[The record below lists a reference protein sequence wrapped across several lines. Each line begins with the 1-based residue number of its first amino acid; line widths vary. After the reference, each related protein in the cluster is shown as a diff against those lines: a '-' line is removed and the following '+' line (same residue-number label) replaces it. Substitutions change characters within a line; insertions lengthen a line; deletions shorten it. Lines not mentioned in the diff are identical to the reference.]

1 MAQVTSEQAA
11 CVIPFAWCGKG
22 GPMAQVTS
30 EQAACVIPFACFGD
44 PSTDTHEASPPKKDT
59 MMDIPPHPIATH
71 HCDSY

>member
-1 MAQVTSEQAA
+1 
-11 CVIPFAWCGKG
+11 
-22 GPMAQVTS
+22 MAQVTS